1 MNEEQGK
8 QSSKERSDR
17 PASPAPAEQADSAPE
32 RGAGVMKNLTG
43 FAAKLLLGRGK
54 AEMKDATTDI
64 STGLAYQRTN
74 LAMDRNMLAAER
86 TLMAWIRTALAMISF
101 GFTLGKLGQVLHEV
115 NVKGII
121 GRTRTLSVENIA
133 YFLVILGTGALILA
147 SWQHWRR
154 LRELRAMGLRR
165 QLSVALIVAILLSAV
180 GGFTLSALILAL

>member
-1 MNEEQGK
+1 VSQA
-8 QSSKERSDR
+8 SSGPGGET
-17 PASPAPAEQADSAPE
+17 
-32 RGAGVMKNLTG
+32 GFMKVLTG
-43 FAAKLLLGRGK
+43 FAAKLLLGRSK
-54 AEMKDATTDI
+54 AEMMGTATTDV
-64 STGLAYQRTN
+64 STGLAYKRTD

-86 TLMAWIRTALAMISF
+86 TLMAWIRTALSMISF

-147 SWQHWRR
+147 SWQHLRR